1 MKSETAEVQ
10 NNMKA
15 FIYKGKFNGDESSL
29 PTREHPEGAVPFKEA
44 ENMKKLSL
52 VMNIAAIILTV
63 FFLAIA
69 KLRADRFSIDLL
81 GAVLSLVFMV
91 PHEFLHAI
99 CFRGTVY
106 MYQNLAQGMLFVLST
121 EEISKARFV
130 FMSLLP
136 NIVFGVI
143 PFVAFM
149 INPNLT
155 VLGTLG
161 AISIPMGA
169 GDYYNVFNAVTQM
182 PKGAL
187 TYLSGMHSYWYLPE
201 NNPNRHI

>member
-15 FIYKGKFNGDESSL
+15 FVYKGKFNGDESSL

-44 ENMKKLSL
+44 DDMKKLSF
-52 VMNIAAIILTV
+52 VMNIASMILTV
-63 FFLAIA
+63 FLYAIVV
-69 KLRADRFSIDLL
+69 LRAGRFFIDFT

-91 PHEFLHAI
+91 PHEFLHGI
-99 CFRGTVY
+99 CFKGTVY

-130 FMSLLP
+130 FLSLLP
-136 NIVFGVI
+136 NIVFGLI
-143 PFVAFM
+143 PFVVFM

-155 VLGTLG
+155 ILGTLG

-201 NNPNRHI
+201 SSPNRHI